1 MDKKTVL
8 QENLDREIKSF
19 RRSFERMKPADVY
32 KCFYKIHFFEE
43 YYELLISDFI
53 ETYIQLVGWLSK
65 RSYPLAF
72 LYDEWLCCDGAFSGD
87 WNDMVD
93 FMINVMD
100 YEEECVKEEN

>member
-1 MDKKTVL
+1 MDKKAVL
-8 QENLDREIKSF
+8 QENLDREIRSF

-53 ETYIQLVGWLSK
+53 ESYKHLEEWLSVH
-65 RSYPLAF
+65 SYPLAF

-87 WNDMVD
+87 WNDMVN

-100 YEEECVKEEN
+100 YEEECTKEEN